1 MDKQLRNLL
10 LDCRSA
16 LRRVDRKFED
26 SPLGERLDETI
37 IKMGSA
43 AQPSPADDSPI
54 PQTFAAQ
61 QVAYAWQVVARELR
75 HTHPELHAEL
85 GKRVRERLDA
95 DQLHDPGTE
104 ILDLQARLQHGAVA
118 QRTTQDELETLRRTL
133 ANAVPLEGADAV
145 GSAAE
150 LAQRRLQLLLEV
162 ANRGGRLP
170 KPQAEDPS
178 EVAPT
183 REELQAVIEGRREFS
198 RDEREWCIGEVMIVT
213 SFQHS
218 PEQLLARGDA
228 ELARLVLAGPTEVM

>member
-37 IKMGSA
+37 IKMGAA
-43 AQPSPADDSPI
+43 AQPSPTDVSPV

-61 QVAYAWQVVARELR
+61 QVAYAWQVAARELR

-104 ILDLQARLQHGAVA
+104 ILALQARLHEG
-118 QRTTQDELETLRRTL
+118 TTARQTTETELQALRRTL
-133 ANAVPLEGADAV
+133 ADAVPLEGPDAV
-145 GSAAE
+145 GSESE

-170 KPQAEDPS
+170 KPRAEDPS
-178 EVAPT
+178 EIAPT
-183 REELQAVIEGRREFS
+183 REELQAVSEGRRELNS
-198 RDEREWCIGEVMIVT
+198 NEREWCIGEVMIVT
-213 SFQHS
+213 SFQHT

-228 ELARLVLAGPTEVM
+228 DLARLVLAGPAGVM